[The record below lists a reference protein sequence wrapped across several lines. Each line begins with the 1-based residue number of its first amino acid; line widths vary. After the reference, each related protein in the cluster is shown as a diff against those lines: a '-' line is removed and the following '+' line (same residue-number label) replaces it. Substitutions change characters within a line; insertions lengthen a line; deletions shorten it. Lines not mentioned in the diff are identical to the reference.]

1 MNKLWLLLVLGAA
14 GCGANETTPLER
26 QPYVPADPADVGRGG
41 DGETI
46 SPLTCVPNL
55 DGQIDA
61 DELVEAF
68 GVPVSYLIS
77 QPGQERQ
84 VDLGGQVNDQ
94 GVRVWDWSED
104 RADDRVLKVEAAS
117 IEGRWYEDS
126 FPGASFVLPSDVDG
140 TVEGIYQRD
149 DEALRLMGVASAQE
163 EPPQGQTLLVYQEPV
178 ALYRFPLKPGDE
190 WITVGQVSNG
200 VLLGLPYAGRDV
212 YEVKVDGSGELRLP
226 DLTFTQ
232 ALRVRQK
239 VTLEPSVGR
248 SVSTRQ
254 VSFLFECFGEVAR
267 ATSRNDEPEE
277 DFSVASELR
286 RLGLE

>member
-1 MNKLWLLLVLGAA
+1 MKRVWLLLALALA
-14 GCGANETTPLER
+14 GCGDNQSTPLER
-26 QPYVPADPADVGRGG
+26 QPYVPADPSDVGRGADG
-41 DGETI
+41 D
-46 SPLTCVPNL
+46 SLDPLTCVPNL

-61 DELVEAF
+61 DELVEAL

-84 VDLGGQVNDQ
+84 VDLVGQVNDQ
-94 GVRVWDWSED
+94 GARVWDWSED

-140 TVEGIYQRD
+140 ALEAVYLRD
-149 DEALRLMGVASAQE
+149 EQALRLMGVASAQE
-163 EPPQGQTLLVYQEPV
+163 EPPEGQTLLVYREPV
-178 ALYRFPLKPGDE
+178 ALYRFPLAPGDE
-190 WITVGQVSNG
+190 WVTTGEVSGG

-212 YEVKVDGSGELRLP
+212 YEVKIDGAGELRLP